1 MIQSNGE
8 NMKRHL
14 ILYVCVIGIMTSV
27 YGCGHDNP
35 ISPSLVETIGPVTKT
50 SANSFSEAMIT
61 FSFDDGRECTFNS
74 AIPILD
80 TAGFKSTNYIITKR
94 LTGTEDYITGA
105 KVLSLETRGHE
116 IGNHT
121 RTHPD
126 LTLLSPT
133 ELQNEIEG
141 AKQDLLVLGVKK
153 VETLAYPFGAY
164 NIGIAEF
171 ISSAGYLGARTTDEG
186 GTLPSTNRFALKR
199 RNLGGAVTISDVQ
212 SWVNVAVANREWLIM
227 TSHHVDYSPNDYSI
241 TPDLFRQ
248 IVDLVVSKRL
258 RVVTISEGLKVM

>member
-1 MIQSNGE
+1 
-8 NMKRHL
+8 
-14 ILYVCVIGIMTSV
+14 
-27 YGCGHDNP
+27 
-35 ISPSLVETIGPVTKT
+35 
-50 SANSFSEAMIT
+50 MIT

-94 LTGTEDYITGA
+94 LTGTDYITGA
-105 KVLSLETRGHE
+105 KVRVRNTWSR
-116 IGNHT
+116 NRYHT
-121 RTHPD
+121 PLTHP
-126 LTLLSPT
+126 LSPT